1 MNQLPIV
8 ITSGEPAGIGSDLIV
23 QLAQQGHDDA
33 WVVIADSDLLQQ
45 RAKQLQLP
53 LTLIPFDNKT
63 PIRPCPAG
71 HMMILHTPLPS
82 PCQTG
87 VPNPQHA
94 NYVLQMLELAIDGC
108 LNKQFSAV
116 VTCPVHKG
124 NINRAGIPFSG
135 HTEFFAEK
143 TATKQVV
150 MMLSNEQL
158 RIALATTHIPL
169 AEVATSINQKNLTT
183 TLEILHQA
191 LRQQFGINNPHI
203 AVCGLNPHAG
213 EGGYLG
219 TEEQTII
226 TPVIEKLKQ
235 QGMQLTGPLSAD
247 TAFAIH
253 KADAFLSMYHD
264 QGLPVIKYAGFG
276 NIVNVT
282 LGLPIIRTS
291 VDHGTALTL
300 AGSGQSNTQSLR
312 AAINMASQLAT
323 TSLTT
328 QEDYA

>member
-1 MNQLPIV
+1 MVVSTNNFLPSSLARYTKV
-8 ITSGEPAGIGSDLIV
+8 ILIAQAFVLAGI
-23 QLAQQGHDDA
+23 
-33 WVVIADSDLLQQ
+33 
-45 RAKQLQLP
+45 
-53 LTLIPFDNKT
+53 
-63 PIRPCPAG
+63 
-71 HMMILHTPLPS
+71 
-82 PCQTG
+82 
-87 VPNPQHA
+87 
-94 NYVLQMLELAIDGC
+94 
-108 LNKQFSAV
+108 LN
-116 VTCPVHKG
+116 
-124 NINRAGIPFSG
+124 
-135 HTEFFAEK
+135 FFAEK

-150 MMLSNEQL
+150 MMLSNEKL
-158 RIALATTHIPL
+158 RIALATTHMPL
-169 AEVATSINQKNLTT
+169 AEVATNINHKNLTT

-213 EGGYLG
+213 EDGYLG

-226 TPVIEKLKQ
+226 SPVIEKLKQ

-247 TAFAIH
+247 TAFATH
-253 KADAFLSMYHD
+253 NADAFLSMYHD
-264 QGLPVIKYAGFG
+264 QGLPVIKYASFG